1 MILVERYSG
10 RNENKRNI
18 IICLYTLELN
28 LNWIK
33 VLNKYSRL
41 MVKMRKKK
49 LGENVRRKLS
59 FK

>member
-1 MILVERYSG
+1 MILVERYFG

-41 MVKMRKKK
+41 MVKMRE
-49 LGENVRRKLS
+49 ENLVKM
-59 FK
+59 